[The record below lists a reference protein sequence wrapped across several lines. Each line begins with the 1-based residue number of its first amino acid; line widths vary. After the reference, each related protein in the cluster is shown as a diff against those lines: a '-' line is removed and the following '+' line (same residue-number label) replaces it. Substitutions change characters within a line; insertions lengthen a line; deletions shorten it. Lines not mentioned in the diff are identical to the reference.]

1 MKTANSKTASQKL
14 AGIVESLRLR
24 VETAE
29 SRRRAAKEQ
38 VRVAKLRRKEAKLV
52 ARRAR
57 KQAKQAKAGL
67 AKARKSLAEA
77 EAKLV
82 DSGVRQATRKLS
94 KAKARA
100 KRVGNPSVPVPNP
113 GAVTGRKG
121 PSSRPPV
128 ASLARRA
135 AVEVAPASLREN
147 TPSPAP
153 AQAGSATGKPD
164 SGPLQPAVTGGT
176 TSSDMRTK

>member
-1 MKTANSKTASQKL
+1 MNTSSPQTASQKL
-14 AGIVESLRLR
+14 AGIVERLRLR

-57 KQAKQAKAGL
+57 KQAKQAKAIL
-67 AKARKSLAEA
+67 ASARKALAEA

-82 DSGVRQATRKLS
+82 DSGVRQATRKPS
-94 KAKARA
+94 KAKAR
-100 KRVGNPSVPVPNP
+100 RVANPSVPASNP
-113 GAVTGRKG
+113 VAVTGRKG